1 MKALVLELLVVV
13 EDQVVLL
20 RALDMLYQE
29 ARELGSRA
37 GFGESQ
43 PASSRPGPSALGA
56 SQDPSRT
63 RG

>member
-1 MKALVLELLVVV
+1 MTSLVVELSV
-13 EDQVVLL
+13 VLGVQVVSL
-20 RALDMLYQE
+20 RALGMLYQE
-29 ARELGSRA
+29 ARESESRA
-37 GFGESQ
+37 GFGVSQ